1 MKQTT
6 LEVFQKK
13 HIIFQSEKKW
23 LYPIFDLEDFLK
35 ANPYDHSTLHVHD
48 KVVGKAAALLM
59 IRLGVGSVHGEVMS
73 KLADE
78 VFTKADMKHSYDL
91 LVERIDCQ
99 TEEILL
105 HIDDA
110 NTAYEILC
118 KRAKRY

>member
-13 HIIFQSEKKW
+13 DRIFKSDMKW
-23 LYPIFDLEDFLK
+23 LYPIFDFEDFLK
-35 ANPYDHSTLHVHD
+35 ANSFDHSTLHVHD

-59 IRLGVGSVHGEVMS
+59 IRLGVESVHGEVMS

-78 VFTKADMKHSYDL
+78 VFTKAGMKHSYDL

-105 HIDDA
+105 NVDDA
-110 NTAYEILC
+110 EIAYEILC
-118 KRAKRY
+118 RRAKRC